1 VAPGR
6 AREAV
11 SFVYPG
17 MIRSMTGYGTAT
29 GRVGSAAVTIDV
41 RTVNHRFFNPSI
53 KLPFALAQW
62 EGEIREL
69 MRRRIGR
76 GHVTV
81 SARVELHNESVAVD
95 EARFAAYVQQIRELQ
110 SKFELSES
118 LDVATLLRLPNVMAS
133 GSGDAIGGTAV
144 ECLAVV
150 DSALDALMLMRDAE
164 GARLA
169 ELLQQRLS
177 MVAAGGERIAV
188 RAPTRLSEERERMR
202 LRVTEVMN
210 GVDVDPDRLAQEIT
224 ILADRLDVSEEI
236 DRFRAH
242 VAAFEETLQR
252 SVSEPVG
259 KRLGF
264 LLQEMLREANTTGSK
279 ARDTAMLHEVVA
291 IKEELERIA
300 EQVENIE

>member
-1 VAPGR
+1 MCGAASLHFLR
-6 AREAV
+6 
-11 SFVYPG
+11 

-29 GRVGSAAVTIDV
+29 GKVGSGAVTIDV
-41 RTVNHRFFNPSI
+41 RTVNHRFLNPSI
-53 KLPFALAQW
+53 KLPSALAQW
-62 EGEIREL
+62 EGEVREHL
-69 MRRRIGR
+69 RRRIGR

-81 SARVELHNESVAVD
+81 SARVELQNDSVVVD
-95 EARFAAYVQQIRELQ
+95 EARFAAYVRQIRELQ
-110 SKFELSES
+110 RNFELSEA

-133 GSGDAIGGTAV
+133 GTGDAIGGTAA
-144 ECLAVV
+144 ECVTVL
-150 DSALDALMLMRDAE
+150 DSALDALMLMRDSE
-164 GARLA
+164 GTRLA
-169 ELLQQRLS
+169 ELLRQRLATVS
-177 MVAAGGERIAV
+177 AGGERIAL
-188 RAPTRLSEERERMR
+188 RAPVRLSEERERMR
-202 LRVTEVMN
+202 LRVTDVMN
-210 GVDVDPDRLAQEIT
+210 GVDVDQGRLAQEIT

-242 VAAFEETLQR
+242 VAAFDETLQR